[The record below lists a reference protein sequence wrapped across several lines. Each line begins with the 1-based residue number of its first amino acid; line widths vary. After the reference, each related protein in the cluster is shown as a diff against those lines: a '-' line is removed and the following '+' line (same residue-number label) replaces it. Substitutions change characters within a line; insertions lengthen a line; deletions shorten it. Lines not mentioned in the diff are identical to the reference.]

1 MSMFSVDI
9 NSASGANYI
18 QPKKGAKKRVATPQ
32 VPVDLTKNGSVFNDP
47 NIFSTTATT
56 TSTRTVT
63 TSARRGAPAQRGGNS
78 IFNGQLNFISG
89 GNNGSTGGVNGLI
102 IDPSLTPS
110 NGNSGGQDD
119 LGIGRDAG
127 KGRAAAKELKEEY
140 TDLKSGIRGTESDGE
155 RAEGL
160 GKKGKKLQKSLKKT
174 DDKFKETQAREQLQF
189 KEIEEQR
196 KIEIQKMRTASES
209 IEHYTQELEAEL
221 ANPDRNIDRIATL
234 RGQIREHSTTLQ
246 VGNQRVSV
254 LGRSSKALTT
264 KMNKTANAYIK
275 TNKSQQKELNK
286 NSETLEKTIEVATKI
301 EEISTIVETT
311 GSIIE
316 NLGKLFKACAGIP
329 FVGAALAAAG
339 AVMEPIGATGKMVG
353 QWGKTAGQVVK
364 TIAYAADGQIA
375 MAFQSAASAVQ
386 SGMSAYSSTKA
397 AVSGWKNLDAELAE
411 VKTEAAEAKVARADK
426 QAAEAQEKLEARQAA
441 GKDTTKAQAR
451 LEEAQAEQQAARS
464 NQYTRENLANAEY
477 QSTVDRLAT
486 TTDAET
492 LEQLKGPDGKIDIE
506 KLDQAVADGKI
517 SQIDAERFKSDQWFV
532 EFERN
537 PEVAEFLKEGGEI
550 DTAKLDKAVA
560 DGKIS
565 QETANTLKMSRT
577 ADKKWGELI
586 AAKRGTSQVAQ
597 KTESKAK
604 QILKKIFSKEGGAAM
619 AQALSLCGMVAAQI
633 EAPKCS
639 SNCKKGG
646 PVDFQMSQRAQKI
659 VAQTMGRMRYV
670 RPVSNR
676 WG

>member
-264 KMNKTANAYIK
+264 QMNKTANAYIK

-411 VKTEAAEAKVARADK
+411 VKATAADAKADRAEARAAKAEAKEIEKGQAKVTENKSVDADGNEVKTTETEYTEKTQAKRNEATELREQANNRQLDANYERAYDNLKATGATQAELDALKAEYDNLKANGMTGSTSDLLKGTSFDVDGAITK
-426 QAAEAQEKLEARQAA
+426 QADANLKAR
-441 GKDTTKAQAR
+441 
-451 LEEAQAEQQAARS
+451 
-464 NQYTRENLANAEY
+464 
-477 QSTVDRLAT
+477 
-486 TTDAET
+486 TDAFN
-492 LEQLKGPDGKIDIE
+492 QKK
-506 KLDQAVADGKI
+506 AD
-517 SQIDAERFKSDQWFV
+517 A
-532 EFERN
+532 
-537 PEVAEFLKEGGEI
+537 
-550 DTAKLDKAVA
+550 
-560 DGKIS
+560 
-565 QETANTLKMSRT
+565 
-577 ADKKWGELI
+577 
-586 AAKRGTSQVAQ
+586 
-597 KTESKAK
+597 KAK
-604 QILKKIFSKEGGAAM
+604 SILKKIFSKEGGAAM